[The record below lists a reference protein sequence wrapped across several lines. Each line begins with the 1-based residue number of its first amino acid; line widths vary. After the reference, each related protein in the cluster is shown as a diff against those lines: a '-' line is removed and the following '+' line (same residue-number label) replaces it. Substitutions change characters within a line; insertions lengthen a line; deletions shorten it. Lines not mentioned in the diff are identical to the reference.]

1 MVDNGP
7 PADNALLWALGGG
20 ALLLAGIG
28 GAAMMRRRRPIEDE
42 DALAVTPAP
51 ARAVPPVE
59 PIVAKPVMAPAPA
72 APIAARTHA
81 APVPASDY
89 DRTIAAMVAE
99 KPSEENPFLTH
110 AKRLRRA
117 RVLLAER
124 TVQDAPATAQSAS
137 VEAAAP
143 QQIDRSQTVYRFGN
157 DRAPSGF
164 LKPRTR

>member
-1 MVDNGP
+1 M
-7 PADNALLWALGGG
+7 L
-20 ALLLAGIG
+20 
-28 GAAMMRRRRPIEDE
+28 RRRRPEDGE
-42 DALAVTPAP
+42 EEIAAIVPVA
-51 ARAVPPVE
+51 ARDMTAQDVE
-59 PIVAKPVMAPAPA
+59 PTIMAAPVAPVATRNQA
-72 APIAARTHA
+72 APIS
-81 APVPASDY
+81 ASDY

-124 TVQDAPATAQSAS
+124 TVQDAPTALSTPLG
-137 VEAAAP
+137 ETAAAQP
-143 QQIDRSQTVYRFGN
+143 IDRSQMVYRFGK